1 MPQCNSKSGTFT
13 RQFDN
18 SGNAKNAP
26 RSGSQTSPQRATS
39 FQTQGKLE
47 RDKTTAGG
55 NRGRNVCEVSEN
67 KVKFSII
74 RTLVK
79 MVRQM
84 ENVSNRKYSNI
95 AISNQVFVRI
105 SQDPSNR
112 VTLQCQQPRIN
123 EFSFAACKNISFFPS
138 MKGSGFLL
146 NNLKHLSEHIRN
158 KYGFTLSSRRIT
170 IGSCL
175 KIVSSAH
182 QT

>member
-1 MPQCNSKSGTFT
+1 
-13 RQFDN
+13 
-18 SGNAKNAP
+18 
-26 RSGSQTSPQRATS
+26 
-39 FQTQGKLE
+39 
-47 RDKTTAGG
+47 
-55 NRGRNVCEVSEN
+55 
-67 KVKFSII
+67 
-74 RTLVK
+74 
-79 MVRQM
+79 MVRHM

-95 AISNQVFVRI
+95 AISNEVFVRI
-105 SQDPSNR
+105 SQDPCNR

-182 QT
+182 QTWLKLMFYFARQRVSLFPLIIFVVSYFCHVTSTVEVLNVRR